1 MTIANEAIEDCKQSI
16 NESVSVN
23 LVILLGNYFY
33 KSDKLQ
39 IVSFSLPV
47 LDAFSVVIIILV
59 LVYGFDTYHMYGD
72 CLILILSMGQ
82 NNNTTNTNKIKREN
96 CTGVQKKHKIRQLKL
111 TILKDQPVGV
121 PYYYCTTTNYY

>member
-72 CLILILSMGQ
+72 CLILILSIGI

-96 CTGVQKKHKIRQLKL
+96 CTGVQKKHKIHQLKL

-121 PYYYCTTTNYY
+121 LHSNHNFV